1 MRVRGV
7 DLHVRSTGTGVPF
20 FWGHGLMG
28 SVVQEDEAGMLPWE
42 SIRGDDT
49 GVRLLRYDA
58 RGHGVSEATT
68 DPEHYRWPSLA
79 ADLLGLADAMD
90 CEQPVLGGV
99 SMGAATSLHAA
110 AAAPDRV
117 RALVLMAP
125 PTAWAS
131 RPRQARIYQGSARL
145 VDWVGLRPFSC
156 LGELAAMAVPNK
168 GLAAIQRSVMRGL
181 RRSDPRRITC
191 ALRGAAASDLP
202 DPEAVR
208 ALADIPCLILAWAGD
223 PSHPVSTAEELVRL
237 LPAAELHVAKS
248 LDEIIAWRETLE
260 RFLDGLLAPSVQRA
274 S

>member
-7 DLHVRSTGTGVPF
+7 DLTVRSSGSGLPL

-28 SVVQEDEAGMLPWE
+28 SIAQEDEAGMLPWE
-42 SIRGDDT
+42 GLEEPGS

-58 RGHGVSEATT
+58 RGHGLSEATL
-68 DPEHYRWPSLA
+68 DPDHYRWPALA
-79 ADLLGLADAMD
+79 QDLLALAEATASVG
-90 CEQPVLGGV
+90 PVFGGV

-117 RALVLMAP
+117 GGLVLMAP

-131 RPRQARIYQGSARL
+131 RPRQARIYHGSAKL

-156 LGELAAMAVPNK
+156 LGELTAMAVPNK

-181 RRSDPRRITC
+181 RRSDPRAVMA

-202 DPEAVR
+202 EPGKIEALRDV
-208 ALADIPCLILAWAGD
+208 PCLILAWAHD
-223 PSHPVSTAEELVRL
+223 PSHPVSTAEELVKL
-237 LPAAELHVAKS
+237 LPNAELHVAS
-248 LDEIIAWRETLE
+248 SMEEIRDWKATLGG
-260 RFLDGLLAPSVQRA
+260 FLSELQEASSERA